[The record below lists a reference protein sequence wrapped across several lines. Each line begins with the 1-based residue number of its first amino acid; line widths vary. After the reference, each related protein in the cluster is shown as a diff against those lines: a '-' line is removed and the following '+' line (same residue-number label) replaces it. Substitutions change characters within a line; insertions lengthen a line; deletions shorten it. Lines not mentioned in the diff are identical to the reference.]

1 MWLFSFQQ
9 VSTMEWDV
17 ASSGT
22 LLYLTVT
29 AVTVLLF
36 TLGHYYIEVW
46 SIASIY

>member
-1 MWLFSFQQ
+1 
-9 VSTMEWDV
+9 MEWDV

-36 TLGHYYIEVW
+36 TLGHYYIEV
-46 SIASIY
+46 SLKSNKLPD

>member
-1 MWLFSFQQ
+1 
-9 VSTMEWDV
+9 MEWDV

-36 TLGHYYIEVW
+36 TLGHYFIEV
-46 SIASIY
+46 

>member
-1 MWLFSFQQ
+1 
-9 VSTMEWDV
+9 MEWDV

-29 AVTVLLF
+29 AITVLLF

-46 SIASIY
+46 SSINYYFAEF